1 MDVNRLQLIGQEHI
15 SMKKT
20 RNSIHSLLVC
30 GVALAIASTL
40 SAQTTGEQVVKVVR
54 IQGAARCQAPG
65 GTWQELRLG
74 TVIKAGSVIQSGIDG
89 GSYVD
94 VALGSGAGAPPSFG
108 APDFRR
114 TDTIFSRY
122 TVQTRQTVI
131 HLYANTVLGF
141 DRLTAADTGAG
152 TVTET
157 ELDLR
162 KGHILGNAKKPVAG
176 SDFRIRCPR
185 GVATVRGGIFDMTV
199 EEIKAVKQG
208 ETPSG
213 EQVRVT
219 FAVATG
225 SGSFSVSGAAAVTQ
239 DVQAGQSFDSGA
251 ISAGNPTGVTP
262 MPPAQSGSLTAA
274 GQEIGGPVGI
284 TERAAL
290 GTGIGIGS
298 GVGAG
303 MGIIYILPTVSP
315 TQGTTEGD

>member
-1 MDVNRLQLIGQEHI
+1 
-15 SMKKT
+15 
-20 RNSIHSLLVC
+20 
-30 GVALAIASTL
+30 
-40 SAQTTGEQVVKVVR
+40 
-54 IQGAARCQAPG
+54 
-65 GTWQELRLG
+65 
-74 TVIKAGSVIQSGIDG
+74 
-89 GSYVD
+89 
-94 VALGSGAGAPPSFG
+94 
-108 APDFRR
+108 
-114 TDTIFSRY
+114 
-122 TVQTRQTVI
+122 
-131 HLYANTVLGF
+131 
-141 DRLTAADTGAG
+141 
-152 TVTET
+152 
-157 ELDLR
+157 
-162 KGHILGNAKKPVAG
+162 
-176 SDFRIRCPR
+176 
-185 GVATVRGGIFDMTV
+185 MTV